1 MVTAQQPMARRPA
14 PRPGRHRAT
23 AAALEARTASIV
35 RLIATGATRSAVLE
49 HCAIYWGVS
58 PRSADRL
65 LAAAR
70 AQIRADWQVERPA
83 LAAELL
89 SALSEMQQE
98 ARESGD
104 LATALR
110 CIDATAKLAGLA

>member
-1 MVTAQQPMARRPA
+1 MARRPA
-14 PRPGRHRAT
+14 PRPGRRRAT
-23 AAALEARTASIV
+23 AAALDARVASIV
-35 RLIATGATRSAVLE
+35 RLIATGATRSSVLE
-49 HCAIYWGVS
+49 HCAICWGLA

-70 AQIRADWQVERPA
+70 AQIRADWEVERPE

-104 LATALR
+104 LGVALA
-110 CIDATAKLAGLA
+110 CINSTAKLAGLA

>member
-1 MVTAQQPMARRPA
+1 V
-14 PRPGRHRAT
+14 
-23 AAALEARTASIV
+23 ASIV

-49 HCAIYWGVS
+49 HARDCWGVS

-70 AQIRADWQVERPA
+70 AQIRADWEVERPE

-89 SALSEMQQE
+89 SGLSDLQQQ
-98 ARESGD
+98 ARERGD
-104 LATALR
+104 LGVALA
-110 CIDATAKLAGLA
+110 CINCTAKLAGLA